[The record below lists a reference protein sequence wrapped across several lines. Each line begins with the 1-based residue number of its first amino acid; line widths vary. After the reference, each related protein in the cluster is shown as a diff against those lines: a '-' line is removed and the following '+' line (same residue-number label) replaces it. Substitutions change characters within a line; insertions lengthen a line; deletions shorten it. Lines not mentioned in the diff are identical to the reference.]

1 MPRYI
6 PEDSL
11 QSPRFTGPST
21 FARLPYVRTLE
32 EVDVAIVGVP
42 FDTGVT
48 YRVGGRFGPNAVRAA
63 SVMLRPYNA
72 NLDVKPFEI
81 LSCVDYGDV
90 AIVPGYTERSY
101 EAIEAAVAPIVEAGV
116 VPLLI
121 GGDHA
126 CTLPHLRA
134 TRSRGPVAVI
144 DFDSHTDAWD
154 SYFGEKYNHGTWM
167 RRAIEEGLVDVAH
180 SIEVGLRGSLYGA
193 EDWTG
198 LRSELGL
205 DYLTTEDVFALGP
218 GGGRRPHPRAG
229 GGSAGLHQ
237 LRHRRGGPG
246 LSRPGTGTPEAGG
259 PSAHDMLVVLRGLT
273 GIDFVGFDVV
283 EVIPAYD
290 PGRPDR
296 HAGREPGLR
305 DALAGRAA
313 ARRRAEAD
321 ARRAHARLAQPDA
334 ARLLRGRPACA
345 RRPASRSTS
354 TPRARSSSTTPR
366 PPAGWTSCRHQAY
379 GPRTGVPRILR
390 VLDRQGIRAT
400 FFVPGYTAER
410 WPDVVR
416 AIRDAGHEIGHHGY
430 LHEGARS
437 APDAETEERRLLRGL
452 RGARRG
458 RRRAAG
464 RLSSARCG
472 SSPTG
477 SRPCWPGTASCT
489 TAA

>member
-1 MPRYI
+1 MPRYV

-11 QSPRFTGPST
+11 KSPRFTGPST

-32 EVDVAIVGVP
+32 AVDVAVVGVP

-48 YRVGGRFGPNAVRAA
+48 YRVGGRFGPNAIRAA

-72 NLDVKPFEI
+72 NLEVAPFEI

-101 EAIEAAVAPIVEAGV
+101 QLIEEAIAPIVDSGV

-134 TRSRGPVAVI
+134 TKSRGPVAVI

-180 SIEVGLRGSLYGA
+180 SIEVGLRGPLYAA

-198 LRSELGL
+198 LRTELGL
-205 DYLTTEDVFALGP
+205 EYLTTEDVLRLGMDSVATRIRERVGDRPAFISFDIDVVDPAFA
-218 GGGRRPHPRAG
+218 
-229 GGSAGLHQ
+229 
-237 LRHRRGGPG
+237 
-246 LSRPGTGTPEAGG
+246 PGTGTPEPGG
-259 PSAHDMLVVLRGLT
+259 LSAHDALAIVRQLT

-290 PGRPDR
+290 P
-296 HAGREPGLR
+296 A
-305 DALAGRAA
+305 AQTAFLAANLA
-313 ARRRAEAD
+313 YEMLSLVAVRR
-321 ARRAHARLAQPDA
+321 Q
-334 ARLLRGRPACA
+334 
-345 RRPASRSTS
+345 
-354 TPRARSSSTTPR
+354 
-366 PPAGWTSCRHQAY
+366 
-379 GPRTGVPRILR
+379 
-390 VLDRQGIRAT
+390 
-400 FFVPGYTAER
+400 
-410 WPDVVR
+410 
-416 AIRDAGHEIGHHGY
+416 
-430 LHEGARS
+430 
-437 APDAETEERRLLRGL
+437 
-452 RGARRG
+452 
-458 RRRAAG
+458 
-464 RLSSARCG
+464 
-472 SSPTG
+472 
-477 SRPCWPGTASCT
+477 

>member
-1 MPRYI
+1 M
-6 PEDSL
+6 

-21 FARLPYVRTLE
+21 FARLPYVRTLD

-72 NLDVKPFEI
+72 NLDVKPFDI

-101 EAIEAAVAPIVEAGV
+101 EAIETAVAPIVEAGV

-167 RRAIEEGLVDVAH
+167 RRAIEEGLVDTAH
-180 SIEVGLRGSLYGA
+180 SIEIGLRGPIYDR

-205 DYLTTEDVFALGP
+205 EYLTTEDVL
-218 GGGRRPHPRAG
+218 AG
-229 GGSAGLHQ
+229 GPTATAAAILDRVGDRPAFVSFDIDVVDPAFA
-237 LRHRRGGPG
+237 
-246 LSRPGTGTPEAGG
+246 PGTGTPEPGG
-259 PSAHDMLVVLRGLT
+259 LSAHDALAIVRALRGVRL
-273 GIDFVGFDVV
+273 VGADVV

-290 PGRPDR
+290 P
-296 HAGREPGLR
+296 AGQTAFLAANLAYELLSLI
-305 DALAGRAA
+305 AL
-313 ARRRAEAD
+313 E
-321 ARRAHARLAQPDA
+321 
-334 ARLLRGRPACA
+334 
-345 RRPASRSTS
+345 RRPA
-354 TPRARSSSTTPR
+354 
-366 PPAGWTSCRHQAY
+366 
-379 GPRTGVPRILR
+379 
-390 VLDRQGIRAT
+390 
-400 FFVPGYTAER
+400 
-410 WPDVVR
+410 
-416 AIRDAGHEIGHHGY
+416 
-430 LHEGARS
+430 
-437 APDAETEERRLLRGL
+437 
-452 RGARRG
+452 
-458 RRRAAG
+458 
-464 RLSSARCG
+464 
-472 SSPTG
+472 
-477 SRPCWPGTASCT
+477 
-489 TAA
+489 